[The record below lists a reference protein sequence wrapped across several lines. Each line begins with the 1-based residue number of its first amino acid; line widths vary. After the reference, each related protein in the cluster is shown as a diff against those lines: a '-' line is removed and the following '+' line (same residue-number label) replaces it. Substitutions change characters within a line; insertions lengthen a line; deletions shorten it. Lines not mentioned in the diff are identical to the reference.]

1 MLPPRRSAV
10 AAICSPLIFSVPRTS
25 MSCSMFEMP
34 ALSGV
39 SLRVP
44 ILTSSE

>member
-1 MLPPRRSAV
+1 MLPPIRSAA

-34 ALSGV
+34 AVSGV
-39 SLRVP
+39 SVRVP
-44 ILTSSE
+44 IVTRSE